1 MKLDDRTIKDINRAF
16 KSLEVWDDVIN
27 DIQIEMQH
35 KIGGEAFEAGQY
47 YAYKDCLCIIKDH
60 LKGVIE

>member
-1 MKLDDRTIKDINRAF
+1 MKLDDRILKDINRAF

-35 KIGGEAFEAGQY
+35 RRGGEAFEAGQY
-47 YAYKDCLCIIKDH
+47 CAYKDCLCIINEH
-60 LKGVIE
+60 LKEIKE